1 MTAKDAPASK
11 ANLESARR
19 SIEYRIREEAKITR
33 TLFSLNNNTVDIQK
47 IITEQMIN
55 ELPFNRIES
64 FHDFDNQ
71 LKSDVVMIQKLV
83 NNLVLIQKMLEI
95 FV

>member
-47 IITEQMIN
+47 IITEQTIN

-83 NNLVLIQKMLEI
+83 KI
-95 FV
+95 